1 MTFEIQI
8 KILEKI
14 FSRGFNCTVACEDD
28 AFEGTTYPD
37 LNYRPGTETPKEERT
52 EKHIDPVDLVD
63 LEYQTIQETDTVE
76 KYSTEK
82 HTDPVLA

>member
-8 KILEKI
+8 KILEKNF

-37 LNYRPGTETPKEERT
+37 LNYIRPGTETPKEKRT
-52 EKHIDPVDLVD
+52 EKHIDPVD